1 MTRDEAIQQLEALT
15 HAGGL
20 KIITSEHDCG
30 AGVHPTIPPFDPAVC
45 AGYEFPLVDLR
56 HFVLHDVT
64 SMVQAPGSAGEKGQY
79 RAYSDDGDHTQ
90 GQPEALLAR
99 LTEANKV

>member
-1 MTRDEAIQQLEALT
+1 MNREEAIQQLEALT

-30 AGVHPTIPPFDPAVC
+30 AGVHPDIPPFDQAIC
-45 AGYEFPLVDLR
+45 ASYEYPLTDLR
-56 HFVLHDVT
+56 HFVIHDVT
-64 SMVQAPGSAGEKGQY
+64 GMVQAPGSAGEKGQY
-79 RAYSDDGDHTQ
+79 RAYSAEGDHCQ